1 MTCLPAVLTITSCFW
16 LVRSIAIL
24 SLAWR
29 QKFISTKNNSQST
42 ALTTTHCPAVSILI
56 PAFNEE
62 RAIQRCLL
70 SCLDSDYNNKE
81 IILVDDGSTD
91 KTSKRAETI
100 LHTNPNARIKI
111 IRLPTNQG
119 KTTAL
124 NLGLQQAKGELI
136 VILDADTIFG
146 DNSSLLALIKPLIDH
161 QSLSGSTANL
171 HLLHTNESLGMVQ
184 SIEYTKFLNSSKRAQ
199 SLLGSIMILPGA
211 MSAFRCSALH
221 SIGGFSTRTL
231 AEDADATMQLL
242 VQGHRLIFQAD
253 CIGITEGPHTI
264 GDLLRQR
271 LRWRIGQIQCLLKH
285 PQLLTITPVK
295 SVFYVDLAVMNL
307 ISAVT
312 PIIIILFWRFDLSTE
327 LRLLTWLGLGCIAAD
342 LCCTAVAFHLDD
354 ETIPSPIDY
363 LRYFTFFTLFNPII
377 TWSAITSLMLQ
388 KTTAW
393 HHSSRY

>member
-1 MTCLPAVLTITSCFW
+1 MSCLPALLTITSGFW

-29 QKFISTKNNSQST
+29 QKLLSATNNPPTT
-42 ALTTTHCPAVSILI
+42 ARTTTHCPAVSILI

-70 SCLDSDYNNKE
+70 SCLNSDYNNKE
-81 IILVDDGSTD
+81 MILIDDGSAD
-91 KTSKRAETI
+91 KTSERAETI
-100 LHTNPNARIKI
+100 LHANPNSHITIIK
-111 IRLPTNQG
+111 LPTNQG
-119 KTTAL
+119 KTLAL
-124 NLGLQQAKGELI
+124 NHGLQQAKGELI
-136 VILDADTIFG
+136 VTLDADTIFG
-146 DNSSLLALIKPLIDH
+146 DSSSLHTLIKPLIKH

-171 HLLHTNESLGMVQ
+171 HLLHTNEGLGMVQ

-242 VQGHRLIFQAD
+242 VQGHRLVFQAG
-253 CIGITEGPHTI
+253 CIGITEGPHTL

-271 LRWRIGQIQCLLKH
+271 LRWRIGQIQCLFKH
-285 PQLLTITPVK
+285 PKLLTITPVK
-295 SVFYVDLAVMNL
+295 SVFYLDLAVMNL

-312 PIIIILFWRFDLSTE
+312 PIIIILFWRLDLSSE
-327 LRLLTWLGLGCIAAD
+327 LSPLTWLGLGCIAAD

-354 ETIPSPIDY
+354 EAIPSPLAY